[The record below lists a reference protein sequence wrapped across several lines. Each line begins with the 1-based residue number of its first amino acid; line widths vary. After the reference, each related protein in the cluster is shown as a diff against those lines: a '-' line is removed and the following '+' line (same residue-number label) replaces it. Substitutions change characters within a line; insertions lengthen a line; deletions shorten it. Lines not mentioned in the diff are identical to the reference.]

1 MTNKAMVKILQVL
14 YIIVFIFSIVL
25 IIATHTVPAPALAV
39 FRIPTNLREVG
50 PQLGLVWPTS
60 LDVYHVF
67 LVLFFTVLL
76 LNGIGLYRLYIP
88 KWISICRIS
97 SFFGLFLAWS
107 IFIFFMLPLILNIN
121 LDTKNLQTSLIYSLL
136 SFGFLIV
143 NLLTFAVAKEKR
155 K

>member
-1 MTNKAMVKILQVL
+1 MIKILQ
-14 YIIVFIFSIVL
+14 IIYVFIFILSISL
-25 IIATHTVPAPALAV
+25 ITTMHVIPQPTLAV
-39 FRIPTNLREVG
+39 FRIPTNLREIG

-60 LDVYHVF
+60 LEVYHVF
-67 LVLFFTVLL
+67 LLLFFIVLL

-143 NLLTFAVAKEKR
+143 NLLTFAVFQEKR